1 MLIKYVFQNFRSFKG
16 KTQLDMGAGP
26 QRTLDENLIR
36 QNGLRILPSAVIYGA
51 NASGKSNIIMSLA
64 LMREIVLQGSLEASS
79 PDLNNLELY
88 PFAHSSDRNPML
100 FEVEFINQDS
110 HFLYSFEVMTKLFDK
125 EKRQI
130 TSEQLWIKNNKGM
143 IQIFERDLQR
153 VAIKRD
159 KKVLSLIQYDEKLLT
174 EFENKINKNLDQAE
188 LFLTHAFKTVVSSEI
203 ADKVIDFF
211 KNKLM
216 VVSDFTL
223 KKANL
228 TFSIADMPDKDFLAW
243 NKTLDGFVKNADFG
257 PQRILFKSQKTEDE
271 HSADMQLV
279 SIYKSGKRDVMVPA
293 ELMESRGTLKL
304 LDFAIPFETLF
315 AKGGTFVLDEFD
327 AAIHPEL
334 IKGIIAL
341 FNDQSVNKKG
351 AQLIFTTHNPI
362 YLNNK
367 IFRRDQIKF
376 VEKDKDTFE
385 STIYS
390 LADFGSTDV
399 RNDQNYLIN
408 YFKGKYGTLPYIDF
422 SKLFSVKAK
431 EEE

>member
-1 MLIKYVFQNFRSFKG
+1 MLIKYEFQNFRSFKG
-16 KTQLDMGAGP
+16 KTQLNMEAGT

-36 QNGLRILPSAVIYGA
+36 ENNLRILPSAVIYGA

-64 LMREIVLQGSLEASS
+64 LMSEIVLQGSLEALS
-79 PDLNNLELY
+79 PDLNNMELY
-88 PFAHSSDRNPML
+88 PFAHSSEQKPML
-100 FEVEFINQDS
+100 FEVEFTNEDS
-110 HFLYSFEVMTKLFDK
+110 RFLYSFEVLTKPFDK
-125 EKRQI
+125 VKRQVI
-130 TSEQLWIKNNKGM
+130 SEHLWINSNKTL
-143 IQIFERDLQR
+143 IRIFERSLER
-153 VAIKRD
+153 VAINRD
-159 KKVLSLIQYDEKLLT
+159 KKVLSLIQYDEKLLG
-174 EFENKINKNLDQAE
+174 EFENKINKNLDPVE
-188 LFLTHAFKTVVSSEI
+188 LFLTHAFKTVISNEI

-211 KNKLM
+211 KNKLI

-223 KKANL
+223 KKTNL
-228 TFSIADMPDKDFLAW
+228 TFFATDMPDKDFLAW
-243 NKTLDGFVKNADFG
+243 NKILDGFVKNADFG
-257 PQRILFKSQKTEDE
+257 PQRILFKSQKSEDE

-315 AKGGTFVLDEFD
+315 TKGGIFVLDEFD

-341 FNDQSVNKKG
+341 FNDQSLNKNG

-390 LADFGSTDV
+390 LADFGSIDV
-399 RNDQNYLIN
+399 RNDHNYLLN

-422 SKLFSVKAK
+422 SKLFIREAK
-431 EEE
+431 GEE

>member
-16 KTQLDMGAGP
+16 KIQLNMGAGT

-36 QNGLRILPSAVIYGA
+36 ESGLRILPSAVIYGA

-79 PDLNNLELY
+79 LDLNNLELY
-88 PFAHSSDRNPML
+88 PFAHSSEQNPML
-100 FEVEFINQDS
+100 FEVEFTNEGS

-130 TSEQLWIKNNKGM
+130 ISEQLWINSNKGM

-159 KKVLSLIQYDEKLLT
+159 KKVLSLIQYNEKLLG
-174 EFENKINKNLDQAE
+174 EFENKINKNLDPAE
-188 LFLTHAFKTVVSSEI
+188 LFLTHAFKSVVSSEI

-211 KNKLM
+211 KNKLI

-228 TFSIADMPDKDFLAW
+228 AFSATDMPDKDFLAW

-257 PQRILFKSQKTEDE
+257 PQRILFKSQKSEDE

-279 SIYKSGKRDVMVPA
+279 SIYKSGKRDVMVSA

-304 LDFAIPFETLF
+304 LDFAIPFENLF
-315 AKGGTFVLDEFD
+315 KKGGIFVLDEFD

-334 IKGIIAL
+334 IKGVIAL
-341 FNDQSVNKKG
+341 FNDQSVNKRG

-362 YLNNK
+362 YLSNK

-390 LADFGSTDV
+390 LADFGATDV
-399 RNDQNYLIN
+399 RNDQNYLLN

-422 SKLFSVKAK
+422 SKLFNKEAK